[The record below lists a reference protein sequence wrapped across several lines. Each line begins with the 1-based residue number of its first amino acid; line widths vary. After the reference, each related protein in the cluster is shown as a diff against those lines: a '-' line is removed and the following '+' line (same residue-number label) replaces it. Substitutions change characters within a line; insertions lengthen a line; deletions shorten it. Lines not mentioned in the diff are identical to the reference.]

1 MKIAPENNG
10 NLSKSELKELLLD
23 KRKNIKKLVSQVKH
37 CKNIT
42 LSIAITGEYMV
53 STMRKKLTP
62 NKQATV
68 EHWHYSYLVKV
79 DKDIAKKKNF
89 LSVVTNQL
97 IDGLCKAIERI
108 TWYSGLTPITV

>member
-1 MKIAPENNG
+1 MKLAPETNG
-10 NLSKSELKELLLD
+10 NLSKAELKSLLLD
-23 KRKNIKKLVSQVKH
+23 RKKNIKKLVSQVKH

-79 DKDIAKKKNF
+79 DKDTAKKKNF
-89 LSVVTNQL
+89 LSLITKQL

-108 TWYSGLTPITV
+108 TWYSGLTVLAA